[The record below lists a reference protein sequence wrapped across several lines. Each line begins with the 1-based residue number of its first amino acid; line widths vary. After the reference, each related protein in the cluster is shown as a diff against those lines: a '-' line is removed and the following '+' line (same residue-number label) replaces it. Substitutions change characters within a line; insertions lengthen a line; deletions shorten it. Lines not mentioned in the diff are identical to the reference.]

1 MIAAFFFRASIF
13 AEELLDGNLQK
24 VFHDFPPT
32 PKSFTTLQEKKAK
45 QIKSSQTSSSL
56 SGLTTSS
63 PSLCSDFR
71 GFMGLTLW
79 LDAWRFAANR
89 TKLFFYSKLSNL
101 AWLPYTHAMKWPKHG
116 LPSNSDSQSFSHQ
129 DFYLP
134 WTAGLRL
141 STAQIT
147 AVNCS
152 KSARAKA
159 ILLDEPW
166 KPDEIGNGHKWTW
179 FICCWEWLTAMDC
192 SRVIRAS
199 TYGSV

>member
-1 MIAAFFFRASIF
+1 MATCRKCSLTF
-13 AEELLDGNLQK
+13 L
-24 VFHDFPPT
+24 PT

-71 GFMGLTLW
+71 GVMGLTLW

-116 LPSNSDSQSFSHQ
+116 LASYSDSQSFKSR
-129 DFYLP
+129 FLP
-134 WTAGLRL
+134 T
-141 STAQIT
+141 
-147 AVNCS
+147 VNCRS
-152 KSARAKA
+152 SPLYCPNNRGKLLQIRPSQGNPFGWALKARW
-159 ILLDEPW
+159 DW
-166 KPDEIGNGHKWTW
+166 KWT
-179 FICCWEWLTAMDC
+179 
-192 SRVIRAS
+192 
-199 TYGSV
+199 